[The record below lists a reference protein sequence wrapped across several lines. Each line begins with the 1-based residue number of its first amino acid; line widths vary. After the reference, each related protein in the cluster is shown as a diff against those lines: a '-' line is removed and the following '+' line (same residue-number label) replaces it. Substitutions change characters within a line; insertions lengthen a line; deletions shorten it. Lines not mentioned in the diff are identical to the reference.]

1 VKTHGCFKSGKGAV
15 RCACLGGKAYHVR
28 MRTVPPAYLNA
39 SEQSA
44 LAEVRLREEPDDDDE
59 DEDEE
64 EDKDDDDED
73 DDEGGSAGYSE

>member
-1 VKTHGCFKSGKGAV
+1 MKTHGWFKSGKGAV
-15 RCACLGGKAYHVR
+15 RCASLGGKAYHVR
-28 MRTVPPAYLNA
+28 MRTEPPAYLNA
-39 SEQSA
+39 SEESA
-44 LAEVRLREEPDDDDE
+44 LAEARLREEPD